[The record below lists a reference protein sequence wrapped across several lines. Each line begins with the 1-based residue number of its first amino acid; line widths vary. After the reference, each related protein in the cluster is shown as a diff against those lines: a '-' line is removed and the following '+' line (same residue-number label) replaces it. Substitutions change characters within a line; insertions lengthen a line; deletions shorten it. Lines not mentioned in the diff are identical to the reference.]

1 MNLRNYRE
9 NFPVLSEKVYLDSA
23 GAGIPPLSVTNAMLE
38 FIKEWSR
45 EGEKWEEWLKELI
58 EVRSRFAS
66 LIDVDA
72 NQVAVV
78 PSVSVGLASFASSLD
93 LTNKKVVTSELNFP
107 TNILLWQR
115 MREKGLVRKVEVLRA
130 KDGMIPR
137 SSWKN
142 SVDKETALVAVD
154 YVSWLTGWREDL
166 KELADIAHK
175 KGALILV
182 DGFHATGVFPFSV
195 RKLGLDVFVTGFYK
209 WMCGPHGVACLYVS
223 KELLEKTEPSYLGWH
238 GVRDNVA
245 ERVMAGRD
253 PFDKPFP
260 TGNAEPSHNASRYEW
275 GTWAAVVIRG
285 VLESLKWCE
294 KVSPSKRYKT
304 ISRLREILFEKIE
317 NAGFNI
323 VTPETVEEGLS
334 GIVTFKV
341 KDHVQTVEKLRRKGI
356 IVSGRFNHIR
366 VSPHFYNTEDD
377 ILSFSKSLKD

>member
-1 MNLRNYRE
+1 MNLCNYRE
-9 NFPVLSEKVYLDSA
+9 SFPVLSEKVYLDSA
-23 GAGIPPLSVTNAMLE
+23 GAGIPPLSVTEAMLE
-38 FIKEWSR
+38 FIKEWSK
-45 EGEKWEEWLKELI
+45 EGEKWEEWLRELI

-66 LIDVDA
+66 LIDVDPKE
-72 NQVAVV
+72 VAVV

-137 SSWKN
+137 SSWKY

-166 KELADIAHK
+166 EELADIAHK

-195 RKLGLDVFVTGFYK
+195 RRLGLDAFVTGFYK
-209 WMCGPHGVACLYVS
+209 WMCGPHGIACLYVS
-223 KELLEKTEPSYLGWH
+223 KELLEKTQPSYLGWH

-260 TGNAEPSHNASRYEW
+260 TDNAEPSHSASRYEW

-304 ISRLREILFEKIE
+304 ISTLREILFEKIE

-323 VTPETVEEGLS
+323 ITPETVEEGLS

-341 KDHVQTVEKLRRKGI
+341 KNHVQTVEKLRRKGI

-377 ILSFSKSLKD
+377 ILLFSKSLKE